1 MKRSYKWEL
10 KVTIAFLLCLCF
22 VKAQAV
28 EVSDSLKEVLRNG
41 DAQFYTFNY
50 PSKSVTGEDVVL
62 SSLLV
67 AWLPQ
72 KPVETDSIESLHIYS
87 HYTITSDN
95 ESPSSSNNSIERL
108 LFSALAKKSYGM
120 GISNPDYNFIS
131 RCVIIAPDY
140 EGYGVTRDRSHP
152 YLSQEV
158 TSQQVLDGVKYG
170 LELYQKH
177 INDKR
182 ALDFKSDWR
191 SFGYG
196 FSQGGAVALA
206 VHRYIEQ
213 NDLSDELRFK
223 GSICGDGPYDLV
235 ATMRYYLDDNGYSYD
250 TQTKHLKGMSTMPM
264 VMPMIIKAALDTY
277 PYMKDHVIED
287 YFSQQ
292 FLDTGIMD
300 WLASKNYSTGDIEKL
315 WYQQVQSGLT
325 ANGRHYT
332 PEQMA
337 ELFYSPSKN
346 SVWSRFEKTFTPGFY
361 EYVANVENF
370 NTVPTEEGDVWQD
383 MHRALID
390 NSVCEGWEPWHRI
403 QFVHSKGD
411 MVVPFGNY
419 LSFRDAHPD
428 GEDELFR
435 LDDSFTPQDH
445 TSAGTQFFWS
455 LAAYGTYGKY
465 FKWLDEGEY
474 TTGIESMENSSSQSS
489 GAGGVVFTLHSSL
502 PGWYT
507 LDGRRLNGR
516 PTTKGIYVHDGKKI
530 AIK

>member
-1 MKRSYKWEL
+1 MKSSL
-10 KVTIAFLLCLCF
+10 KNFLSLAIALLVCSF
-22 VKAQAV
+22 NVNAQEA
-28 EVSDSLKEVLRNG
+28 EVSDSLKEVLRSG
-41 DAQFYTFNY
+41 EAQFYTFNY

-67 AWLPQ
+67 AWMPT
-72 KPVETDSIESLHIYS
+72 KPATTDSIESLHIYS
-87 HYTITSDN
+87 HYTITSDK
-95 ESPSSSNNSIERL
+95 ECPSSSSNSIERL
-108 LFSALAKKSYGM
+108 LFGVLAKKSYGM
-120 GISNPDYNFIS
+120 GFSNPDYSFIS

-152 YLSQEV
+152 YLSQEL
-158 TSQQVLDGVKYG
+158 TAQQVLDGVNYG
-170 LELYQKH
+170 MALYQKH

-182 ALDFKSDWR
+182 ALDFKSNWR
-191 SFGYG
+191 SFSYG

-206 VHRYIEQ
+206 VHKYIEQ

-235 ATMRYYLDDNGYSYD
+235 ATLRYYMDDDGYSYD
-250 TQTKHLKGMSTMPM
+250 TQTTHVKGTSTMPM

-277 PYMKDHVIED
+277 PYMKEHAMED

-300 WLASKNYSTGDIEKL
+300 WLASKQYSTGDIEKL
-315 WYQQVQSGLT
+315 WYQQMQSGFT

-337 ELFYSPSKN
+337 EMFYSPSKN
-346 SVWSRFEKTFTPGFY
+346 SVWSHFNKTFTPGFY
-361 EYVANVENF
+361 EYVANLENF
-370 NTVPTEEGDVWQD
+370 DTVPPETGDVWQD

-390 NSVCEGWEPWHRI
+390 NSVCAGWEPWHRI

-419 LSFRDAHPD
+419 LSFRNAHPD
-428 GEDELFR
+428 GEGELFR
-435 LDDSFTPQDH
+435 LDDSVSPQDH

-455 LAAYGTYGKY
+455 LAAYGTYGEY

-474 TTGIESMENSSSQSS
+474 TTGIESMANGQWTEDNSSL
-489 GAGGVVFTLHSSL
+489 FTLHSSL

-516 PTTKGIYVHDGKKI
+516 PTAKGIYVYNGKKI